1 MPMVILGM
9 IGVIAFI
16 AVFLTVIY
24 FLFLRAAR
32 RHEQLLAAKA
42 PLFDV

>member
-1 MPMVILGM
+1 MVILGM

-24 FLFLRAAR
+24 FLFLRA
-32 RHEQLLAAKA
+32 
-42 PLFDV
+42 PGGTNNF